1 MDKGRGE
8 GLKKIGIITHY
19 YKSRNYG
26 GNLQAYALSEFLK
39 RKGWLAE
46 QISVKNALYK
56 VEVKKAVEAVF
67 DVKVKDVNIINVRK
81 KQRRMGRYEG
91 FCPAVRKAVVTLEEG
106 QSIPAFEI

>member
-1 MDKGRGE
+1 MKSPYDVIIKP
-8 GLKKIGIITHY
+8 IITE
-19 YKSRNYG
+19 KSMKLVEVEGCKYG
-26 GNLQAYALSEFLK
+26 KYTFEVAQGAN
-39 RKGWLAE
+39 
-46 QISVKNALYK
+46 K
-56 VEVKKAVEAVF
+56 VEVKKAVEVVF